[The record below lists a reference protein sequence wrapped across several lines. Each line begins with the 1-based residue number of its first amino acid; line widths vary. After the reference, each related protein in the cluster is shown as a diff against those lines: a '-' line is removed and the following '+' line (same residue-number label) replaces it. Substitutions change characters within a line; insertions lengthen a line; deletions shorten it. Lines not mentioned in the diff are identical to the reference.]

1 MVRPRRLGLDGRVSL
16 FWRVVAINTA
26 VLVAAA
32 IALAV
37 SPATVSARIHL
48 SEVVVLAAGVA
59 VALAVDLV
67 LMRRVFGP
75 LERLT
80 ALMRRVDPL
89 TPGQR
94 RAADGDGL
102 REEPLTER
110 ELEVVKLV
118 AEAYTSEEIAELLTI
133 SPRTVERHRENLM
146 AKLGIRDRVQLTRYA
161 IRRGLVEP

>member
-1 MVRPRRLGLDGRVSL
+1 MMGSVSL

-37 SPATVSARIHL
+37 SPATVSERIHL

-59 VALAVDLV
+59 VVLGINLV

-89 TPGQR
+89 APG
-94 RAADGDGL
+94 
-102 REEPLTER
+102 ER
-110 ELEVVKLV
+110 VDL
-118 AEAYTSEEIAELLTI
+118 AGPWPR
-133 SPRTVERHRENLM
+133 SPS
-146 AKLGIRDRVQLTRYA
+146 
-161 IRRGLVEP
+161 